1 MENQLTVKNENE
13 VQNWNQEKWD
23 LVLKTFIP
31 KGISNKEALLFL
43 ELAKAYQLNPFKKEI
58 WVIPYKMKNGDQK
71 INIFCGRDGFLSI
84 AHRSGMFDGMET
96 NFGYD
101 KNGNLE
107 SAETIVYNKSC
118 KHPIKCK
125 VFLKECSTFK
135 NLWQTKPHVMLQ
147 KVAESTAL
155 RRAFN
160 ISGLYD
166 PDEINTQEKISNN
179 DVETNI
185 ITNNVSEV
193 KKEKQCTAQV
203 KIESQD
209 DNWDIPQEFNNQKND
224 VPKFTASVKID
235 YKDEDGRARIK
246 AFGFKW
252 NQSTK
257 SWVREVSE
265 LEYQTLL
272 DQGYEIKKV

>member
-1 MENQLTVKNENE
+1 MENEITVKNENE
-13 VQNWNQEKWD
+13 VQNWNKEKWD

-31 KGISNKEALLFL
+31 KGVSDKEALLFL
-43 ELAKAYQLNPFKKEI
+43 ELSKAYQLNPFKKEI
-58 WVIPYKMKNGDQK
+58 WVIPYGNK

-125 VFLKECSTFK
+125 VFLKEYSTFK

-166 PDEINTQEKISNN
+166 PDEINTQDKISNN
-179 DVETNI
+179 EVETNI

-193 KKEKQCTAQV
+193 KKEKQHAAQV

-209 DNWDIPQEFNNQKND
+209 DNWDIPQEFNNPKND
-224 VPKFTASVKID
+224 LPRFMASVKID
-235 YKDEDGRARIK
+235 YSNAEARTKIK

-252 NQSTK
+252 HQVSK
-257 SWVREVSE
+257 SWMRKVSD

-272 DQGYEIKKV
+272 DQGYAIKKVD